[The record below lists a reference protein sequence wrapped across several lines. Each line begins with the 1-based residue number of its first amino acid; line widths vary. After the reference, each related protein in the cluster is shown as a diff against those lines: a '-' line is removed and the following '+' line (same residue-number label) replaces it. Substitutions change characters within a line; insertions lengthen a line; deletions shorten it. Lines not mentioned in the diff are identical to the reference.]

1 FTVRPLAVDD
11 ITEHIA
17 QHVGQGSIQSDQ
29 YAFWQI
35 AEAAQGSLRDALS
48 QTDQAI
54 TYGQCAIQHQ
64 AVIDMLGLID
74 RTIIYDLI
82 LAIHQ
87 NQKAQVS
94 QLLLQF
100 RQQALDVSL
109 VLDQLISTLHELA
122 LLQYLPDLSLK
133 YSAEI
138 NQKIMQLSGL
148 ISAQDLQLY

>member
-1 FTVRPLAVDD
+1 
-11 ITEHIA
+11 
-17 QHVGQGSIQSDQ
+17 
-29 YAFWQI
+29 
-35 AEAAQGSLRDALS
+35 
-48 QTDQAI
+48 
-54 TYGQCAIQHQ
+54 
-64 AVIDMLGLID
+64 MLGLID

-87 NQKAQVS
+87 NQKARVS
-94 QLLLQF
+94 ELLQF

-138 NQKIMQLSGL
+138 NQKIMQLSAL
-148 ISAQDLQLY
+148 ISAQDLQLYYQIACKGRADLQLAVTQEQGFEMTVLRLLAFRPLQPMKFQPTQLTYNKLYLLHQFHNKTR